1 MVVFDSRFVKSVKSR
16 TSCYTIRMAKIQRI
30 YIGDK
35 LGYGTEEK
43 FRAELGLAKK
53 SRELRQKSQ
62 VLHSEKQPTLNLQQQ
77 TK

>member
-1 MVVFDSRFVKSVKSR
+1 
-16 TSCYTIRMAKIQRI
+16 MAKIQRI

-35 LGYGTEEK
+35 LGYGSEEK

-53 SRELRQKSQ
+53 QRELRQKSPI
-62 VLHSEKQPTLNLQQQ
+62 LFSEKQPTLNLQQQ

>member
-1 MVVFDSRFVKSVKSR
+1 MI
-16 TSCYTIRMAKIQRI
+16 SCYTSYMAKIRRI

-53 SRELRQKSQ
+53 SREARQKSPI
-62 VLHSEKQPTLNLQQQ
+62 VFSEKQPVLNLQQQ
-77 TK
+77 TKS